1 MPHFPGHRPSRLEG
15 LLAKGQG
22 QGLFGP
28 NIQQGGVGLGPG
40 RNTLIGP
47 NPAATKAMGSAINR
61 FAPRGTPTP
70 TSPRVMNTG
79 GTSVADLFKGAKLGQ
94 FGARVGQPAAPMA
107 GYDQFGPQA
116 AQVQQVQGGPPTAMQ
131 GINALGTAA
140 GTKVG
145 GMMDINPGLRQ
156 LSEDTKAGL
165 GAEEGPEGFMG
176 KVGGF
181 FNRTIGEKGSGKR
194 SDIGR
199 SMMSAGAA
207 MMKGSPDGTFATIG
221 QGLETGLGG
230 YQELKEKR
238 REESAWEEDERRREE
253 VNAGIDASIREQVAE
268 DGTILRRA
276 LNDEE
281 AAMVRGAGGA
291 EGVALAREIRQGTR
305 ARTAIDLFSIGADDD
320 YLELLRAQDDQTSL
334 ALVTEYAKSEKGKA
348 GRVAHLKQMGYSD
361 EVAEDAAEDAATTQA
376 VLNRGMETTVMRDG
390 AGYLRVFHDGEYAGG
405 FGEPSPVSGADAA
418 TLDAMKLTSNW
429 DMLGDLRKSVTE
441 NYEVLKT
448 DVQRLENV
456 AETIRAVNDEDLE
469 DYFGPTGGIE
479 ATFAAWVGL
488 EDAAKIQ
495 NVKNLLT
502 KFGIGNL
509 ADFKGAISEM
519 ELATAL
525 ENAGSITQV
534 KGLINAV
541 LSRAMDNTIDKATT
555 HNSRAKNLDSQF
567 LNAETLQPV
576 GEFFSKPNAFG
587 FDTESLAG
595 YATER
600 DQIFDQWLDRATG
613 ETIDVGSDEFLVPGG
628 EPEMGIL
635 DVRSQEDFARLQAQ
649 KREQE
654 GGGGNGS
661 S

>member
-1 MPHFPGHRPSRLEG
+1 ME
-15 LLAKGQG
+15 A
-22 QGLFGP
+22 
-28 NIQQGGVGLGPG
+28 
-40 RNTLIGP
+40 
-47 NPAATKAMGSAINR
+47 PA
-61 FAPRGTPTP
+61 
-70 TSPRVMNTG
+70 
-79 GTSVADLFKGAKLGQ
+79 VADAGDPGPQGFASKIGGFLNKPGIGQ
-94 FGARVGQPAAPMA
+94 SMMAAGARM
-107 GYDQFGPQA
+107 
-116 AQVQQVQGGPPTAMQ
+116 MQ
-131 GINALGTAA
+131 
-140 GTKVG
+140 
-145 GMMDINPGLRQ
+145 
-156 LSEDTKAGL
+156 
-165 GAEEGPEGFMG
+165 
-176 KVGGF
+176 
-181 FNRTIGEKGSGKR
+181 
-194 SDIGR
+194 
-199 SMMSAGAA
+199 
-207 MMKGSPDGTFATIG
+207 GSPDGTFATIG
-221 QGLETGLGG
+221 QGLEAGLGTYEG
-230 YQELKEKR
+230 LKEGR
-238 REESAWEEDERRREE
+238 RAQSSWEEDERRREE
-253 VNAGIDASIREQVAE
+253 VNAGIEAAIREQVAE